1 MKRGISMSVL
11 AARDI
16 RRLIKNKPP
25 LVEGYISLEEQLQ
38 TNGFDLT
45 LREIAAL
52 KKAGRIMADNSQRVV
67 AELATLAFDSADSIE
82 LAPGSYM
89 ITYNEI
95 VHLPKNIMALGRPR
109 SSLLRCGVNVG
120 TAVWDAGYEG
130 RSQSL
135 LFVSNPR
142 GFRVQ
147 RNARVTQLVF
157 FELTG
162 ETEGYQGIYQG
173 ENI

>member
-1 MKRGISMSVL
+1 MPVL
-11 AARDI
+11 SSKDI
-16 RRLIKNKPP
+16 RRLLKRDPP
-25 LVEGYISLEEQLQ
+25 LIEGWINLDEQVQ
-38 TNGFDLT
+38 ANGFDLT
-45 LREIAAL
+45 LRDVAVMET
-52 KKAGRIMADNSQRVV
+52 AGKIMAANTRR
-67 AELATLAFDSADSIE
+67 ELSALSPLPYDAQDCLDLAAGI
-82 LAPGSYM
+82 YM

-135 LFVSNPR
+135 LIVHNPR

-147 RNARVTQLVF
+147 KNARVMQLVF
-157 FELTG
+157 LELTG
-162 ETEGYQGIYQG
+162 ESEGYQGIYQG

>member
-1 MKRGISMSVL
+1 MTVL
-11 AARDI
+11 SGGDI
-16 RRLIKNKPP
+16 RRLLKLRPP
-25 LVEGYISLEEQLQ
+25 LVEGWINLDEQVQ
-38 TNGFDLT
+38 ANGFDLT
-45 LREIAAL
+45 LR
-52 KKAGRIMADNSQRVV
+52 DV
-67 AELATLAFDSADSIE
+67 AEIKSAGSIAVTNSRRVLSDLSPLTFRADDFLDLAA
-82 LAPGSYM
+82 GVYM
-89 ITYNEI
+89 VTYNEI

-135 LFVSNPR
+135 LVVHNPG

-147 RNARVTQLVF
+147 KNARITQLVF
-157 FELTG
+157 MELTG
-162 ETEGYQGIYQG
+162 ESEGYNGVYQK